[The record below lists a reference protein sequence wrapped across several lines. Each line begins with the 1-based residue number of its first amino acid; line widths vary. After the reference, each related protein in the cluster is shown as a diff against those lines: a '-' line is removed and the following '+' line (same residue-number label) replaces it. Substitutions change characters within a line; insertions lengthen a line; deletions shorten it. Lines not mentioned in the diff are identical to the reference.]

1 MAVQDRRT
9 ALATGL
15 FGVLM
20 LLAAVVLVVD
30 AMRLP
35 DQGSAMG
42 PAVMPV
48 IVAVLLAA
56 VGIGLAVRSGRQL
69 PRAERD
75 ERTGAWWRVVGL
87 VAALLA
93 FAALLPVVGY
103 VLAATGLFVAAAL
116 LLGAPR
122 RWVVLAYGWALAAA
136 VFLVFDRLIGLSLPS
151 GPWGF

>member
-9 ALATGL
+9 SLATGL
-15 FGVLM
+15 FGALM
-20 LLAAVVLVVD
+20 LFAAVVLVVD

-35 DQGSAMG
+35 GQGSAMG
-42 PAVMPV
+42 PGVMPV
-48 IVAVLLAA
+48 IVAALLGA
-56 VGIGLAVRSGRQL
+56 VGIGLLVQTAIRL
-69 PRAERD
+69 PRSARD
-75 ERTGAWWRVVGL
+75 ERTGAWWRVVAL
-87 VAALLA
+87 VAVLLA

>member
-9 ALATGL
+9 AFATGA
-15 FGVLM
+15 FGALM
-20 LLAAVVLVVD
+20 LLASVVLVVD
-30 AMRLP
+30 AMGLP

-48 IVAVLLAA
+48 VVAVLMAA
-56 VGIGLAVRSGRQL
+56 VGIGLLVRSGIGL
-69 PRAERD
+69 SGAER
-75 ERTGAWWRVVGL
+75 EEVSGARWRVVGL
-87 VAALLA
+87 AAVLLA
-93 FAALLPVVGY
+93 FAVLLPVIGY
-103 VLAATGLFVAAAL
+103 VVAATGLFVAAAL

>member
-9 ALATGL
+9 ALATGV
-15 FGVLM
+15 FGALM
-20 LLAAVVLVVD
+20 LLAAVVLIVD
-30 AMRLP
+30 AMRVP

-56 VGIGLAVRSGRQL
+56 VGIGLVVQSRIRLSGT
-69 PRAERD
+69 ER
-75 ERTGAWWRVVGL
+75 EESTGAWWRVVGL
-87 VAALLA
+87 VAVLLA

-122 RWVVLAYGWALAAA
+122 RWVVLACGWALAAA

>member
-15 FGVLM
+15 FGALM
-20 LLAAVVLVVD
+20 LLGAVVLIVD

-35 DQGSAMG
+35 DQNSAMG

-48 IVAVLLAA
+48 IVAVLLGV
-56 VGIGLAVRSGRQL
+56 VGIGLLIQAKVRL
-69 PRAERD
+69 PGAEATTRP
-75 ERTGAWWRVVGL
+75 GAGWRVAALVG
-87 VAALLA
+87 ALLA
-93 FAALLPVVGY
+93 FAVLLPLLGY
-103 VLAATGLFVAAAL
+103 VVSATGLFVAAAL

-122 RWVVLAYGWALAAA
+122 RWVLLAHGWALAAA
-136 VFLVFDRLIGLSLPS
+136 VFFVFDRLIGLSLPS